1 MKALKG
7 TFRGPRQGM
16 AEAGREQNVDG
27 PITCHV
33 SPFDTVTL
41 VCSLPDGPFACHW
54 MGVFINNSLSHE
66 KIVEPDEH
74 PKGIPAAKNNP
85 LSISLRGDFGDKRI
99 AAV

>member
-1 MKALKG
+1 MREEVFSYFLTEDLNDSRCG
-7 TFRGPRQGM
+7 LRQGL
-16 AEAGREQNVDG
+16 AKARREQNVDD

-74 PKGIPAAKNNP
+74 PEGIPAA
-85 LSISLRGDFGDKRI
+85 
-99 AAV
+99 

>member
-1 MKALKG
+1 LAKAW
-7 TFRGPRQGM
+7 
-16 AEAGREQNVDG
+16 REQNVDE

-33 SPFDTVTL
+33 SPFDTVTI

-54 MGVFINNSLSHE
+54 MGVFINNSHSHG
-66 KIVEPDEH
+66 IVDIRDEH

-85 LSISLRGDFGDKRI
+85 LSISLRGIFGDKRI